1 MAALVQWLYYSGAKD
16 SDGTPIAS
24 GSVRFFI
31 PGTSK
36 ASSAV
41 AYSDAAGT
49 TPLTQPVALDAAG
62 RAECYLNVQAEI
74 EVKDATGS
82 IRRDSAT
89 HQLDYALGVI
99 GAFIDTATGSAP
111 ALSGTHL
118 TVATTNPSFQ
128 FNPAKTVNEFTAS
141 YAGAAG
147 TLAITWPGGSPTLVA
162 DTMFVLSISTGTSTA
177 LTAIT
182 FPSQI
187 GRFTFPALDSNKTY
201 TALFLSVGNNIR
213 QITSWVNN

>member
-82 IRRDSAT
+82 IRRDSANANRIQAAQVDVTWDSAT
-89 HQLDYALGVI
+89 HNLDYAL
-99 GAFIDTATGSAP
+99 TA
-111 ALSGTHL
+111 
-118 TVATTNPSFQ
+118 
-128 FNPAKTVNEFTAS
+128 K
-141 YAGAAG
+141 
-147 TLAITWPGGSPTLVA
+147 
-162 DTMFVLSISTGTSTA
+162 
-177 LTAIT
+177 
-182 FPSQI
+182 
-187 GRFTFPALDSNKTY
+187 
-201 TALFLSVGNNIR
+201 
-213 QITSWVNN
+213 